1 MPAHEGEAVPFGER
15 EAPAANL
22 PLDAAAV
29 DDQRV
34 LGYKGRVL
42 FQPVGAAAGVNG
54 KQDQVALRNGG
65 FVQPSVDCAG
75 KHGKGQHTFVSLNG
89 VDGVPLQ
96 SVGSGKGAADQAKT
110 QNTDFHT
117 RTSRICRTFRLIS
130 SNWGGVMDWAPSHSA
145 WAGSLWTSTMM
156 PSAPAA
162 VAA

>member
-1 MPAHEGEAVPFGER
+1 MSTHKGESVLLGQR
-15 EAPAANL
+15 EATAANL
-22 PLDAAAV
+22 TLDAAAV
-29 DDQRV
+29 DHQRV
-34 LGYKGRVL
+34 LGHEGRVL
-42 FQPVGAAAGVNG
+42 FQPVGAAAGVDS
-54 KQDQVALRNGG
+54 KQNQVTLRDGG
-65 FVQPSVDCAG
+65 FIQPSVDCAG

-145 WAGSLWTSTMM
+145 WAGSL
-156 PSAPAA
+156 
-162 VAA
+162 